1 MWKQHLDGYGVFLGP
16 AFFSHLSDHVYRTGL
31 LHLPSEGGTHHIF
44 PPGRMFWGG
53 HSITISLLDEGL
65 EGHAIIFNDTDEHI
79 CCSLEPFT
87 FLDIHFSC
95 CAPDLKLVIQAPFP
109 PQELLSFT
117 LKLQHVSID
126 FPSLFP
132 TFLYKKSILRSLQ
145 TLSSL
150 TCLMCARG
158 GGAEER

>member
-1 MWKQHLDGYGVFLGP
+1 MNKNVEAAFGWLWCISGSSLFLSPVRPCLQDWVATFTQRGRNP
-16 AFFSHLSDHVYRTGL
+16 SHF
-31 LHLPSEGGTHHIF
+31 PSWTE
-44 PPGRMFWGG
+44 FWGG

-109 PQELLSFT
+109 PQELLSFI

-126 FPSLFP
+126 FPTLFP

-145 TLSSL
+145 VP
-150 TCLMCARG
+150 
-158 GGAEER
+158 

>member
-1 MWKQHLDGYGVFLGP
+1 MVYFWVQPFC
-16 AFFSHLSDHVYRTGL
+16 SHLSDRVYRTGL

-44 PPGRMFWGG
+44 PPGQMFWGG

-109 PQELLSFT
+109 PEELLSFT
-117 LKLQHVSID
+117 SKLQHVSID
-126 FPSLFP
+126 FPTLFP
-132 TFLYKKSILRSLQ
+132 TFLCKKIILRSLQ
-145 TLSSL
+145 VP
-150 TCLMCARG
+150 
-158 GGAEER
+158 